1 MTSLAAAIGV
11 VLIVSAAPSAGAAQS
26 GDKHYCDGCTPPL
39 NYQGGPVLDTDSA
52 TGLTVTP
59 IYWAPSGSPDQF
71 PASYESIINGYV
83 VNIAAAS
90 GQTTNVYSVDGEY
103 YQENAGAKQYVN
115 YDFRAGKA
123 IVDTDTLPANGCKPT
138 GGNTACITD
147 QQLRDELTKLAQKQG
162 LPTDVDHFYPV
173 FLGPNVETQ
182 DRDGSTSVS
191 SYCGYHRSFG
201 SGSSYI
207 DYADIPY
214 EPDACPSGQAPNGN
228 ATADGAVSTLSHEL
242 SEAITDPSDPAFA
255 WNDSSA
261 NEIGDI
267 CAQNYGAPLGST
279 NPKDPGTTE
288 YNQVINGGKYYVQ
301 TEFSNLAYDTL
312 GAGKGCVQS
321 EAMAQHPSSPTGST
335 IAYIFADA
343 LPTRLDANGKASL
356 EVFVGDTSGNAV
368 SGDPLTFETYS
379 RTGKGQCGKLSKTHA
394 MTDDNGTATIKYT
407 ASSSDLVCD
416 VAAIEGDGGQSA
428 DSLIYQGTAK
438 AHAPTIHAD
447 FPSSVV
453 AGGPPTTFTVT
464 VNNPSDEPLPNAQA
478 EFELFPGDSPGTVQA
493 SQVHLSYSAA
503 GASGPFT
510 PISLSG
516 DTASGD
522 SIAGYEGPL
531 QGTMVPAKSS
541 VTYTL
546 HLSVD
551 GSVPKETANKPLLAI
566 EAYLQQI
573 DSASGTGTVLDDSY
587 ASDLH
592 VTH

>member
-1 MTSLAAAIGV
+1 MIGLVGAIGV
-11 VLIVSAAPSAGAAQS
+11 LLIVVAATPAGAAQS

-39 NYQGGPVLDTDSA
+39 TYQGGPVLDTNGA

-59 IYWAPSGSPDQF
+59 VYWAPSGTAYQI
-71 PASYESIINGYV
+71 PADYESIINGYV

-90 GQTTNVYSVDGEY
+90 GQNTDVYSVDNEY
-103 YQENAGAKQYVN
+103 YQETAGAKQYVN
-115 YDFRAGKA
+115 YDLKAGKA
-123 IVDTDTLPANGCKPT
+123 IIDTDPLPASGCKAT

-147 QQLRDELTKLAQKQG
+147 QQLRDELTNLAQKQG

-173 FLGPNVETQ
+173 FLAPNVETQ
-182 DRDGSTSVS
+182 DRDGNNSVS

-242 SEAITDPSDPAFA
+242 NEAITDPDDPAFA
-255 WNDSSA
+255 WNDSSG

-267 CAQNYGAPLGST
+267 CAQNYGPPLGST
-279 NPKDPGTTE
+279 NPKNAGGSE

-301 TEFSNLAYDTL
+301 TEFSGLAYDTL

-321 EAMAQHPSSPTGST
+321 EALAEHPSSPTGST
-335 IAYIFADA
+335 ISYIFADA

-356 EVFVGDTSGNAV
+356 QVFVGDTSGYAV
-368 SGDPLTFETYS
+368 SHDPLTFETYS
-379 RTGKGQCGKLSKTHA
+379 RTGKGHCGKLSKTHA
-394 MTDDNGTATIKYT
+394 TTDDNGSATVNYT
-407 ASSSDLVCD
+407 ASASDVACDLV
-416 VAAIEGDGGQSA
+416 AIEADGGDSA
-428 DSLIYQGTAK
+428 DSVIYQGTAK
-438 AHAPTIHAD
+438 AQSPTIHAE

-453 AGGPPTTFTVT
+453 AGGTPTTFSVA
-464 VNNPSDEPLPNAQA
+464 VNNPSDHPLPNAQVY
-478 EFELFPGDSPGTVQA
+478 FELFPGDSPGTVQA
-493 SQVHLSYSAA
+493 SQVHLSYSTTGAA
-503 GASGPFT
+503 GPFT
-510 PISLSG
+510 PIKLTG
-516 DTASGD
+516 DTASGN

-531 QGTMVPAKSS
+531 QGSSVAPKSS
-541 VTYTL
+541 LTYTL
-546 HLSVD
+546 QLSVD
-551 GSVPKETANKPLLAI
+551 GTVPQETANKPLLAI
-566 EAYLQQI
+566 EAYLEQI
-573 DSASGTGTVLDDSY
+573 DSASGTGTVLDDTY